1 MISDYHVEVE
11 KVPSKPG
18 CWDVLNIKILK
29 QNQQIGFYQR
39 NYPSLF
45 KTFYPF
51 EQDGKEYALYSKD
64 YTGTRVMSLPDCV
77 DICGEER
84 DAYGFCPT
92 EYYVPKESKGKYGFV
107 AGMVWGDDIGGDK
120 LQFLDLS
127 QITKGIIKRED
138 KFGYVELT
146 ETNLKDCIEIYDY
159 DDEEKEPTWIAI
171 KELKRYRLHDTKENI
186 AWNRLFEELPIGEG
200 MLKLMKHLEKY
211 CTKCGL
217 YSKPRTYLA
226 QKVNED
232 GSKEMIEKEF
242 EKDEF
247 ACRCWGCKGCTCPV
261 EYAALDKR
269 QINQIT
275 GSNCPI
281 HGLAKC
287 D

>member
-1 MISDYHVEVE
+1 MITDYHVEVE
-11 KVPSKPG
+11 KVPSQPG

-29 QNQQIGFYQR
+29 SNQQIGEYQR
-39 NYPSLF
+39 NYPSFF

-64 YTGTRVMSLPDCV
+64 YTGTRVMTLPDCV

-92 EYYVPKESKGKYGFV
+92 EYYVPPQFKGKYGFV
-107 AGMVWGDDIGGDK
+107 AGMVWGDDVGGDK

-127 QITKGIIKRED
+127 QITKGILKRED

-146 ETNLKDCIEIYDY
+146 EANLKDCIEIYDY

-171 KELKRYRLHDTKENI
+171 KEFKRCALQDTKENI
-186 AWNRLFEELPIGEG
+186 SWNRLLEELPIGEG

-211 CTKCGL
+211 CKKCGL
-217 YSKPRTYLA
+217 YLKKRTYFT

-232 GSKEMIEKEF
+232 GSKEIIEKEF
-242 EKDEF
+242 ENDEF
-247 ACRCWGCKGCTCPV
+247 ACGCNN
-261 EYAALDKR
+261 E
-269 QINQIT
+269 
-275 GSNCPI
+275 
-281 HGLAKC
+281 
-287 D
+287 